1 MRKIIVFIHFQL
13 FFVKSNLQLHNYN
26 YSHLDSYSIFRPTFL
41 SFTKSTFQKQNII
54 SHKSSKIFFNQISF
68 CRMVFYFTCQSRPD
82 LAQKYIIYMGRDKFE
97 NEALIHNGWPEDL
110 WFHVD
115 GQFYKKK

>member
-1 MRKIIVFIHFQL
+1 
-13 FFVKSNLQLHNYN
+13 
-26 YSHLDSYSIFRPTFL
+26 
-41 SFTKSTFQKQNII
+41 
-54 SHKSSKIFFNQISF
+54 
-68 CRMVFYFTCQSRPD
+68 MVFYFTCQSRPD

-115 GQFYKKK
+115 GQFYLKKIKLS

>member
-1 MRKIIVFIHFQL
+1 MALPKLVTVFE
-13 FFVKSNLQLHNYN
+13 
-26 YSHLDSYSIFRPTFL
+26 
-41 SFTKSTFQKQNII
+41 NII
-54 SHKSSKIFFNQISF
+54 SNKSSKIFFNQISF

-115 GQFYKKK
+115 GQFYKKIRISAHSNKHQLAQNHLIKLS

>member
-1 MRKIIVFIHFQL
+1 
-13 FFVKSNLQLHNYN
+13 
-26 YSHLDSYSIFRPTFL
+26 
-41 SFTKSTFQKQNII
+41 
-54 SHKSSKIFFNQISF
+54 
-68 CRMVFYFTCQSRPD
+68 MVFYFTCQSRPD

-115 GQFYKKK
+115 GQFYKKKIRISADSNKHQLAQNHLIKLS